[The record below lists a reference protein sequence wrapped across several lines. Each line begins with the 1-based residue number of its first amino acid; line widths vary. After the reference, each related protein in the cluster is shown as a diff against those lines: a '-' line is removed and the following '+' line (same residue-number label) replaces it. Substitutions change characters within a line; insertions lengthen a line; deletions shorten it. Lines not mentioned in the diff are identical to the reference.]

1 MCYYQIAMRT
11 LILFTSATGSAEKY
25 AKDIATAL
33 SGDVFPLKK
42 FKWKTLPDYDLVIYG
57 GWVMGGKIKGV
68 DDFLSHYDEME
79 GKDVIIFSTG
89 MVVPSKEGRK
99 TLIDTNILDLYHVR
113 YYQLR
118 GSFDMSKLGFI
129 QRSMIKMYFRQIEED
144 AEANPGYKALL
155 EYAQTPLEYYDQE
168 GVEKIISVAKKI
180 ESEKE
185 AK

>member
-68 DDFLSHYDEME
+68 DDFLSHYDEMD

-89 MVVPSKEGRK
+89 MVTPSKEGRK
-99 TLIDTNILDLYHVR
+99 TLIDTNILDLYHE
-113 YYQLR
+113 
-118 GSFDMSKLGFI
+118 
-129 QRSMIKMYFRQIEED
+129 RSMIKMYFRQIEED

-155 EYAQTPLEYYDQE
+155 EYASTPLEYYDQE